1 MRGRAA
7 IAVIQYQ
14 PTLRNDF
21 DDSGGEWV
29 EFSQCYADVRPLRG
43 IELFNAQQ
51 VQSQVTHTIETE
63 FIAGVTSAMRIKAA
77 RPALV
82 NIGDPD
88 HADNF
93 RFFEIASVINPN
105 EANRSLE
112 LLCIEKVK

>member
-21 DDSGGEWV
+21 DDTGGEWV
-29 EFSQCYADVRPLRG
+29 EFAPCYADVRPLRG

-51 VQSQVTHTIETE
+51 VQSQVTHTVETE

-77 RPALV
+77 RSALV
-82 NIGDPD
+82 NIAEPD
-88 HADNF
+88 HDDNY
-93 RFFEIASVINPN
+93 RYFEIASVINPN
-105 EANRSLE
+105 ESNRSLE
-112 LLCIEKVK
+112 LLCIEKP

>member
-21 DDSGGEWV
+21 DDSGGEWS

-43 IELFNAQQ
+43 NELFNAQQ

-63 FIAGVTSAMRIKAA
+63 FIAGVTSAMRVKTP
-77 RPALV
+77 RPTLV
-82 NIGDPD
+82 NIDVPEHD
-88 HADNF
+88 ANY

-112 LLCIEKVK
+112 LLCIEKV